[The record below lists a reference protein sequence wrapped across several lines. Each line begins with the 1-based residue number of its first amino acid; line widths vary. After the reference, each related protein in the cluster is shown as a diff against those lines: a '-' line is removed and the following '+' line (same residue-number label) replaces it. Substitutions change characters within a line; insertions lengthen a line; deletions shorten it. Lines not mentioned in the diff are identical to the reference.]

1 MVVSLCH
8 LVGDRPL
15 TAEEERL
22 AFILGW
28 CIEMVSNTFVL
39 CDCIRSN
46 EFATLYSVDH
56 MSSCELTTCTDSRSR
71 VLTW

>member
-22 AFILGW
+22 AFTLGW
-28 CIEMVSNTFVL
+28 CIELVSSKYVYTVWNQHFLVCLFDLLMVHVL
-39 CDCIRSN
+39 
-46 EFATLYSVDH
+46 YMKV
-56 MSSCELTTCTDSRSR
+56 SSRTRMF
-71 VLTW
+71 

>member
-1 MVVSLCH
+1 MFIICNNDVTFNTGKMNRGLMVVVSLCH

-28 CIEMVSNTFVL
+28 CIEMVS
-39 CDCIRSN
+39 
-46 EFATLYSVDH
+46 TLMY
-56 MSSCELTTCTDSRSR
+56 
-71 VLTW
+71 